1 MLNLAGILSCLLRTN
16 ADSDKKIRQSPMAC
30 IDLTGNFHAGRGENK
45 HACRI
50 CRQIFALAEPLG
62 CIGNTWLGDAELF
75 RYIRGTDI
83 PLPLMNHKNCF
94 QIVFCGS
101 ADCHIVTSTLNG
113 LFRQRTILP
122 DESKIMSINKC

>member
-1 MLNLAGILSCLLRTN
+1 MLNLAGILSCLLRT
-16 ADSDKKIRQSPMAC
+16 DTDPDKKVCQSFMAR
-30 IDLTGNFHAGRGENK
+30 IDPTGDFHAGRGENK

-75 RYIRGTDI
+75 RHVRGTHI
-83 PLPLMNHKNCF
+83 PLPLMNHENCF

-101 ADCHIVTSTLNG
+101 ADCHIVTSSLNG
-113 LFRQRTILP
+113 LFGQNGIPP
-122 DESKIMSINKC
+122 DE